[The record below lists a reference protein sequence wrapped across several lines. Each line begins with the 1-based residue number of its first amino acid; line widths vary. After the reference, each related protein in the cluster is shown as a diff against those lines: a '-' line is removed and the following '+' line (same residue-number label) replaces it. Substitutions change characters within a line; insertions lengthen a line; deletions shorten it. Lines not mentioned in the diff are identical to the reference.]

1 MIKTMATECIVGPT
15 MNKQGWIY
23 IILSH
28 CVFYATSLVW
38 FCDPGA
44 PLGLILGPSMRNSKL
59 LGYILEIWFSS
70 PQ

>member
-1 MIKTMATECIVGPT
+1 MIKTMATECKVGPT
-15 MNKQGWIY
+15 IHKQGWIY

-28 CVFYATSLVW
+28 CVFAILLVW

-59 LGYILEIWFSS
+59 FGYILEIWFSF

>member
-1 MIKTMATECIVGPT
+1 MATACIVGPT
-15 MNKQGWIY
+15 MHKQGWIY

-28 CVFYATSLVW
+28 CVFYAILLVR

-59 LGYILEIWFSS
+59 SGYILEILFSS